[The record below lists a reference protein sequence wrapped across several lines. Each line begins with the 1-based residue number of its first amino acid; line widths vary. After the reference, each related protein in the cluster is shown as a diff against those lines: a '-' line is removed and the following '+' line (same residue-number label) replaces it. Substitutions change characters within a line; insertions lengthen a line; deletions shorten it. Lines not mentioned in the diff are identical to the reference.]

1 LLNGDNR
8 FLTNATYTYNL
19 YDLILKDNEKYF
31 DIFIKLVDIFRQ
43 WFKKLTYIIMKIK
56 FG

>member
-43 WFKKLTYIIMKIK
+43 WFKKLTYIIMKII

>member
-1 LLNGDNR
+1 MLLT
-8 FLTNATYTYNL
+8 LINL
-19 YDLILKDNEKYF
+19 YDLILKGNEKYF

-43 WFKKLTYIIMKIK
+43 WFKKLTDIIIKIK